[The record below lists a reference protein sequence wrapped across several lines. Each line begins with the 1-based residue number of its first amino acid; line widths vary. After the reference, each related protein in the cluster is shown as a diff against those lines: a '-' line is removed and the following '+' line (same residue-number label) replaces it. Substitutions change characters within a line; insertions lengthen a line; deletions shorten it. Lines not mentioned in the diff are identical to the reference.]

1 MPRLAAADLDQLL
14 ALQLTVAWAGERAAE
29 PPRLGWWR
37 TDILDEAGGL
47 DLLTRLAPRT
57 AEWAALEAVR
67 EAARRVDER
76 TRLRSAVPD
85 RTVTL
90 FHLGF
95 DLDEQLGER
104 LASHKRG
111 GVRPSDALGS
121 QLGIAADFDA
131 TSFVAWCGSVA
142 PASKVESTPDGGRR
156 LLSPPDAPV
165 ALVRALVGA
174 LPPLSPDYPM
184 PHARRDLP

>member
-1 MPRLAAADLDQLL
+1 VPRLAAADLDQLL

-29 PPRLGWWR
+29 PLRLGWWR
-37 TDILDEAGGL
+37 TDVLDEAGGL

-57 AEWAALEAVR
+57 AAWAALEAVR

-76 TRLRSAVPD
+76 MRLRSAAPD

-95 DLDEQLGER
+95 DLDEQLAER
-104 LASHKRG
+104 LASHKRSG
-111 GVRPSDALGS
+111 ARPPDALGGS
-121 QLGIAADFDA
+121 LGIAPVFDA
-131 TSFVAWCGSVA
+131 AAFAAWCRGVA

-156 LLSPPDAPV
+156 LLTPPDAPV
-165 ALVRALVGA
+165 ELVRALVGV
-174 LPPLSPDYPM
+174 LPPLTPDYPM